1 MMDLTMFLSI
11 PISENFNSSGTFRP
25 ERRRFYESFIEVLS
39 REGANIECAALNE
52 DWGTVKLE
60 TVEFTKYDLEAI
72 DRSDALIV
80 LTNTRLSSDIY
91 LEIGY
96 AAAQLKPVL
105 LVVPWATRLTYML
118 EGMSE
123 LGKLEVIRFDSEAE
137 VPALLNLA
145 GRDWLTEVRG
155 SHG

>member
-1 MMDLTMFLSI
+1 
-11 PISENFNSSGTFRP
+11 
-25 ERRRFYESFIEVLS
+25 
-39 REGANIECAALNE
+39 
-52 DWGTVKLE
+52 
-60 TVEFTKYDLEAI
+60 
-72 DRSDALIV
+72 
-80 LTNTRLSSDIY
+80 
-91 LEIGY
+91 
-96 AAAQLKPVL
+96 
-105 LVVPWATRLTYML
+105 ML